1 MCQIYSPMLDAR
13 GGALQISVAQ
23 MQWRTS
29 SRASS
34 RELMNAS
41 GRGVVE
47 VAAPRRPTKPR
58 RLPTAAPPPRLPA
71 AAPSSL
77 RRSRRPGLDR
87 SRQPARRRC
96 VCLFFLDAGGG
107 RCVWHVSCGGGPND
121 KAQMTCGAAHVC
133 YKFVQV
139 TSVCYK
145 CLFILGNKRIRPNVL
160 YAPRA

>member
-58 RLPTAAPPPRLPA
+58 RLPTAAPPPRNPAASSPPRSRAVLPA
-71 AAPSSL
+71 PE
-77 RRSRRPGLDR
+77 
-87 SRQPARRRC
+87 QEAR
-96 VCLFFLDAGGG
+96 A
-107 RCVWHVSCGGGPND
+107 
-121 KAQMTCGAAHVC
+121 
-133 YKFVQV
+133 
-139 TSVCYK
+139 
-145 CLFILGNKRIRPNVL
+145 
-160 YAPRA
+160 